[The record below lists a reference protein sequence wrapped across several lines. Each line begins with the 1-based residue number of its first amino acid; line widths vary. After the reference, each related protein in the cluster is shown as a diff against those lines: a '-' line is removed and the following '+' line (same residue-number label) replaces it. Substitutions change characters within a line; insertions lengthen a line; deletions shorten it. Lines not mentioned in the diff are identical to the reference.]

1 MIERDD
7 VFGSGSP
14 MERLLDE
21 LDSLFPA
28 FLPLPTNS
36 MEEIMFRSGQRS
48 VLEYIHDKLKT
59 DD

>member
-48 VLEYIHDKLKT
+48 YIHDKLKT

>member
-48 VLEYIHDKLKT
+48 VLEYIHDKLKA